1 MRNTPTPEPQRYV
14 DAQIAALLDPI
25 SKRDTI
31 LITPGSPMPS
41 SIPDGLTVAQTSRGV
56 VVTSDPR
63 KVEIIDKGSERDVG
77 MALFGYA
84 YDQSKGFDHVAVAM
98 DRDGTPVAELA
109 VKPGQEKK
117 AMRAAAKL
125 VPQNGLLDMIGRGDA
140 VGNRLQGLLS

>member
-14 DAQIAALLDPI
+14 DAQLAALLDPQ

-56 VVTSDPR
+56 VITSNPK
-63 KVEIIDKGSERDVG
+63 KVKIIDQGSERDVG

-84 YDQSKGFDHVAVAM
+84 YDQAKGFDQVAVAM
-98 DRDGTPVAELA
+98 DRNGTPVAELA
-109 VKPGQEKK
+109 IKPGQEQK
-117 AMRAAAKL
+117 AMRAASKL
-125 VPQNGLLDMIGRGDA
+125 MPQNGLLDMIGRSDA
-140 VGNRLQGLLS
+140 VNNRVQGLLS